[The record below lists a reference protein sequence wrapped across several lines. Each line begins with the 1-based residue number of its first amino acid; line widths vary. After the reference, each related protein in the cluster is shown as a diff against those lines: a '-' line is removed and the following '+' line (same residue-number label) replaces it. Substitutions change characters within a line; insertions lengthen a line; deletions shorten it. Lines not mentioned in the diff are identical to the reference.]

1 MNVYYVRSLFL
12 ILLKD
17 SAVTPINVAI
27 TFEDAFCIISGCF
40 LISFRYLSIG
50 VSETKDINLSVLS

>member
-40 LISFRYLSIG
+40 LISFRYLSLG
-50 VSETKDINLSVLS
+50 VSETKRY